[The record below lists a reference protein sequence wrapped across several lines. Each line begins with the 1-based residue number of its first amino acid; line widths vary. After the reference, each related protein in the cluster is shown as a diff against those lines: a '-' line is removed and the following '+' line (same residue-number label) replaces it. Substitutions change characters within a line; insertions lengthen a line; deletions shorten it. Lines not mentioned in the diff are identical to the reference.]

1 MYWSSWWVLAGFGDS
16 GLDAPMQADAGG
28 KVALGLLSRLVEFAV
43 HGYGY
48 TSKSRFTILE
58 KFDNQA
64 LQG

>member
-1 MYWSSWWVLAGFGDS
+1 MYFVLVVLSFEMGFGDS

-28 KVALGLLSRLVEFAV
+28 KVALGLWSGLVEFAV

-48 TSKSRFTILE
+48 CKSRFVIG
-58 KFDNQA
+58 KIDNQA